1 MRFFQGSK
9 MIFPTCHIYVMIFQK
24 NYFGGG
30 PIAISLPS
38 RDVCVTRLV
47 KLGKVGQS
55 CVFRASQKLAKQ
67 LVRPSLEFILMNN

>member
-1 MRFFQGSK
+1 MSHLRDDFSK
-9 MIFPTCHIYVMIFQK
+9 K
-24 NYFGGG
+24 LLWGG

-67 LVRPSLEFILMNN
+67 LVRPSLEFILMYN

>member
-9 MIFPTCHIYVMIFQK
+9 MIFPTCHIYVMIFK
-24 NYFGGG
+24 KITLGE

-47 KLGKVGQS
+47 ELGKVGQS
-55 CVFRASQKLAKQ
+55 CVLRASQKLAKQ
-67 LVRPSLEFILMNN
+67 LVRPSLEFILMYN